1 MIEPCEG
8 IPAGDRRAS
17 RRQQA
22 GEIILQCLSH
32 RGLYLEDLTV
42 PGDTR
47 HGSGIDPQPSGHIQD
62 SIGGGEEPLLVLS
75 CRLTA
80 ALLEI
85 DPPWDIS
92 PTLQEVGDLLRHLIQ
107 KGHLQSHL
115 RPALWVEV
123 TSLEE
128 YPIGRAIGPLPT

>member
-1 MIEPCEG
+1 M
-8 IPAGDRRAS
+8 
-17 RRQQA
+17 
-22 GEIILQCLSH
+22 
-32 RGLYLEDLTV
+32 
-42 PGDTR
+42 PGDIR
-47 HGSGIDPQPSGHIQD
+47 HGGGIDPQSSGHIQD
-62 SIGGGEEPLLVLS
+62 AIGGGEEPLLVLG
-75 CRLTA
+75 CRLAA

-115 RPALWVEV
+115 RPDLWVEV

-128 YPIGRAIGPLPT
+128 YPIGRAISPLPT